1 MNSIRTLAKAALLG
15 LIAGLCGCGGSC
27 SVGLASGRTV
37 SAKSDTLS
45 VSATGGND
53 TSTVKLGDSTVV
65 VEPNRV
71 VMDGFEVAHIPPKVR
86 SIEIERKSDRLTI
99 VADGQAVVDAVVR

>member
-1 MNSIRTLAKAALLG
+1 MNSLRILAKAALLG

-37 SAKSDTLS
+37 SAKSDTAT
-45 VSATGGND
+45 VSATGGAD
-53 TSTVKLGDSTVV
+53 TSTVTLGNSKVV
-65 VEPNRV
+65 VEPKRV
-71 VMDGFEVAHIPPKVR
+71 VMDGFEVAHIRPNVR
-86 SIEIERKSDRLTI
+86 SVEIERKRDRLTI